1 MKKFLYPA
9 LALSALALASC
20 SSEEPVA
27 GNGDS
32 VTFNVTIPG
41 SLSSR
46 ATLGDQ
52 ILAPVDNLQWT
63 VYEVNGETKTA
74 VYTASFEGTP
84 FAGGKTTE
92 TVTLN
97 LGKGKTYQ
105 VVFYADNAANGAVS
119 FTNGVLSV
127 DYDAM
132 ATNTLAEDAF
142 VGTSEAVVAGD
153 PTNTVQLIRPF
164 AQLNWGTSDLNDPVV
179 AKYINPAD
187 GVTALTAQVT
197 VTGTLYKSFD
207 VISNTFSDEVTDA
220 TFGAVTAADF
230 SAYETDGQ
238 KVTFPAVGGTETYSL
253 LAMNYLMPGTQGTAT
268 CTLAFNN
275 GFESVEVN
283 SVTLKQNFRTN
294 IYGAL
299 LTNPTEFN
307 VQIAP
312 AFEEGD
318 ENVEYPEKIK
328 TPEQFIAALTEGG
341 NIEVG
346 GDLDLTGEGDLN
358 IDQPTVLSVNGTLK
372 VNNSQLKVNSELTL
386 KEGTVASPGFAIIGT
401 DNSKIVIDGGT
412 VTTDASYQI
421 SPYATAQAINT
432 SGSFEMTGG
441 RVESTAKVAVTMN
454 WANGTAARTMEISGG
469 EIVGGN
475 DYALNIYG
483 GNSSSNNVATIS
495 GGTFV
500 GNSGARADG
509 NVNLT
514 ITGGYFIQESTN
526 STGHAFCAGAES
538 YGSAKCKVTIDGGY
552 FYGSPGYAICR
563 ANSATLVVNKAYM
576 NKLGGGYTLGN
587 GCTAETLATPV
598 TATVNGKTYSF
609 GYEVK

>member
-318 ENVEYPEKIK
+318 NNVEYTQPIEVT
-328 TPEQFIAALTEGG
+328 TPEEFVSTLANAKDGDIISLANDMNFAQSGAVTIDKDITLTVPEGVTVTTARQGSTANIIVAEGTTVTMKG
-341 NIEVG
+341 NGTIS
-346 GDLDLTGEGDLN
+346 GDNRLVDVDGTLN
-358 IDQPTVLSVNGTLK
+358 IDGPTFTTSTATRGSAITVNPGATVNFDSGTLECAFYAFY
-372 VNNSQLKVNSELTL
+372 V
-386 KEGTVASPGFAIIGT
+386 EGNFTM
-401 DNSKIVIDGGT
+401 NGGT
-412 VTTDASYQI
+412 VKSTSANNAPGANNQYAYAINIFNPSAVAVFNGGYVEGVQGAVAASYGNTTI
-421 SPYATAQAINT
+421 NGGTYVVNPLYGATSAFYDVYNAGNGNVVIN
-432 SGSFEMTGG
+432 
-441 RVESTAKVAVTMN
+441 
-454 WANGTAARTMEISGG
+454 
-469 EIVGGN
+469 GGN
-475 DYALNIYG
+475 FYSDKNTVYFG
-483 GNSSSNNVATIS
+483 GAGAGKIELRGGKYNNQGYNPVLGEGFEWKAIT
-495 GGTFV
+495 
-500 GNSGARADG
+500 DG
-509 NVNLT
+509 NYTWEVVP
-514 ITGGYFIQESTN
+514 
-526 STGHAFCAGAES
+526 AG
-538 YGSAKCKVTIDGGY
+538 
-552 FYGSPGYAICR
+552 
-563 ANSATLVVNKAYM
+563 N
-576 NKLGGGYTLGN
+576 
-587 GCTAETLATPV
+587 
-598 TATVNGKTYSF
+598 
-609 GYEVK
+609 